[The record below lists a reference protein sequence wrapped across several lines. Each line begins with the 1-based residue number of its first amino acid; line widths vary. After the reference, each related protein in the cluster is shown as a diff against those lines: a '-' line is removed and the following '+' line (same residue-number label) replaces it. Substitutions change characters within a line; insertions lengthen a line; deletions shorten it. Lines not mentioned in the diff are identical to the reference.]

1 MVPFKLH
8 TLDHVVLRIADL
20 DRSLAFYVDVLG
32 CSIEKRQEELGL
44 IQLRA
49 GASLIDLVPLAGKL
63 GREGGAGPKA
73 EGRNVDH
80 FAIEIDPFDEAKI
93 RAHLEDHGIAIGE
106 IARRYGAKGFGQSI
120 YIEDPDGNSVEL
132 KGPPESSSR

>member
-1 MVPFKLH
+1 MIPFKLRQ
-8 TLDHVVLRIADL
+8 LDHVVLRVRDL
-20 DRSLAFYVDVLG
+20 EASLRFYQDLLG
-32 CSIEKRQEELGL
+32 CTLDKVQEKFGL
-44 IQLRA
+44 WQLRV
-49 GASLIDLVPLAGKL
+49 GASLIDLVPVDGLLGKA
-63 GREGGAGPKA
+63 GGAGPGR

-80 FAIEIDPFDEAKI
+80 FASEIDPFDEAKI